1 MSIPSKMV
9 IIIPQFQQDFR
20 WNLELILNLH
30 GRKSPPT
37 AKKILKRRV
46 KRINSHYLIL
56 RHTVAELSVL
66 YSSFH

>member
-1 MSIPSKMV
+1 MMSIPSKMV

-37 AKKILKRRV
+37 AKKILKSEEN
-46 KRINSHYLIL
+46 KFTLPDIKTYCS
-56 RHTVAELSVL
+56 
-66 YSSFH
+66 